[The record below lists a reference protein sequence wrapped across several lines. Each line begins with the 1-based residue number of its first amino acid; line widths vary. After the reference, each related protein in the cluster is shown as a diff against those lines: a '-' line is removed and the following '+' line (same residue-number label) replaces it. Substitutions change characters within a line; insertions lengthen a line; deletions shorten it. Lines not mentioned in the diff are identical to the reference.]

1 MIENG
6 KPEMNTNGTG
16 LTLALLIAAPLVQ
29 ADGLAT
35 PMSASF
41 LYAACEE
48 AETNEYARGFC
59 EGAIDAL
66 YSSMDEWCVPDA
78 VTHGEVKEQVV
89 SVLLKE
95 APPASRSAMEVV
107 NDSVQ
112 QKWPC
117 P

>member
-1 MIENG
+1 
-6 KPEMNTNGTG
+6 MNANKTG
-16 LTLALLIAAPLVQ
+16 LFLALLVAASLAQ
-29 ADGLAT
+29 ADSVAT

-41 LYAACEE
+41 LYVACEE

-59 EGAIDAL
+59 NGAIDAL
-66 YSSMDEWCVPDA
+66 YSSMDEWCVPKA

-95 APPASRSAMEVV
+95 VPPASHNAMEVV
-107 NDSVQ
+107 SNAIQ

>member
-1 MIENG
+1 MIANG
-6 KPEMNTNGTG
+6 NTEMNTNRTG
-16 LTLALLIAAPLVQ
+16 LILALLIAAPLVQ
-29 ADGLAT
+29 ADGVAT

-66 YSSMDEWCVPDA
+66 YSSMDEWYVPEA
-78 VTHGEVKEQVV
+78 ITHGEVKDQVV
-89 SVLLKE
+89 SVLLKDV
-95 APPASRSAMEVV
+95 PPASRSAMEVV
-107 NDSVQ
+107 NKAIQ
-112 QKWPC
+112 QKWPR